1 MAHNC
6 FARFIVER
14 GKRSRSPSA
23 RTRLYTPP
31 RSRKLSVFTAD
42 DPPLTDLHDA
52 GRYVARRMKK
62 DHLHG
67 WSCMPAAF
75 RFWRAGKPWMA
86 CPACKRSRD
95 CVARQ
100 VPVGTSS
107 TPKHLCRVQRS
118 EYRQIRVRSRE
129 LVRNAGQTHE
139 PGTPT
144 VATGGQT
151 KESIA
156 PSETPDQHPWVAPFG
171 RSATP
176 TIRRNRSRMRAT
188 AHDALCGI
196 ESNSDSG
203 PTSTDSEIRGP

>member
-1 MAHNC
+1 MYSQG
-6 FARFIVER
+6 ER
-14 GKRSRSPSA
+14 ESGR
-23 RTRLYTPP
+23 
-31 RSRKLSVFTAD
+31 
-42 DPPLTDLHDA
+42 A
-52 GRYVARRMKK
+52 GRAGPRRSAGGT
-62 DHLHG
+62 L
-67 WSCMPAAF
+67 SQANEMPPAF

-86 CPACKRSRD
+86 CPAHKRSRD
-95 CVARQ
+95 CEAQ
-100 VPVGTSS
+100 WVPVGTSS
-107 TPKHLCRVQRS
+107 TPKQLCRVQRS